1 MPCAVIAYPL
11 DRPQLW
17 FERTRDRESNGYDG
31 SFGRNFRGKRAE
43 RKVWQEFT
51 RPNGL
56 FLSTAIQLTSEQLNR
71 EQLNPA
77 FDWIAQ
83 GLSVAVYLP
92 SIERF
97 FGDGG
102 V

>member
-1 MPCAVIAYPL
+1 MPCAVTAYPL
-11 DRPQLW
+11 GRPQLW
-17 FERTRDRESNGYDG
+17 FERTRDRESNGYDW
-31 SFGRNFRGKRAE
+31 SFGRNFCGKRAE

-56 FLSTAIQLTSEQLNR
+56 FLATAIQLNSEQMK
-71 EQLNPA
+71 PA

-83 GLSVAVYLP
+83 GLIVAVYLP

>member
-1 MPCAVIAYPL
+1 
-11 DRPQLW
+11 
-17 FERTRDRESNGYDG
+17 
-31 SFGRNFRGKRAE
+31 
-43 RKVWQEFT
+43 VWQEFT

-56 FLSTAIQLTSEQLNR
+56 FLSTAIQLNSEQLK
-71 EQLNPA
+71 PA

-83 GLSVAVYLP
+83 GLIVAVYLP